1 MVLIL
6 GLHNLHKPRPLRLL
20 NRIPRTIPRLLSNRR
35 LPKKTRLYSRLLLQS
50 HPLVRPRRLRRT
62 LRPKLDRHR
71 NRNNLCYL
79 LHATTTHQRDI
90 GPEQILARSI
100 NRAEMARLEED
111 RRNPKHSITISRL
124 MISRPLTGT
133 SSFIRTRD
141 RSYVNES

>member
-6 GLHNLHKPRPLRLL
+6 GRYNLHKPAPLRLFH
-20 NRIPRTIPRLLSNRR
+20 RTPRTVPGLLSNRW
-35 LPKKTRLYSRLLLQS
+35 LPEKTRLYPRLLLQS
-50 HPLVRPRRLRRT
+50 HTMVRPRRLRRT

-124 MISRPLTGT
+124 MISRP
-133 SSFIRTRD
+133 
-141 RSYVNES
+141 